1 MYYNS
6 SILFSFT
13 SISHTEEHIIGKLV
27 CYLVSSGA
35 ITNVNKIS

>member
-1 MYYNS
+1 MYHNS

-27 CYLVSSGA
+27 CYLVFSGA
-35 ITNVNKIS
+35 ITDVNN